1 MTCENCG
8 RRADVPASVLDALR
22 RVRDTGVT
30 DMYQREMVIV
40 IARELSMAEAA
51 RWLATNRHLYFDA
64 LSRLDDDGRCDAL
77 VLAA

>member
-8 RRADVPASVLDALR
+8 RRADVPATVLEALR

-30 DMYQREMVIV
+30 DMYQRDMVIV
-40 IARELSMAEAA
+40 VARELGMGDAS
-51 RWLATNRHLYFDA
+51 RWLAANRHLYFDA
-64 LSRLDDDGRCDAL
+64 LRQIDGDESGAL